1 MNMGKWAAL
10 PLAVV
15 LSLSPALVGSAGGA
29 AQAATRNLA
38 PDIQGVA
45 GNEDQIKKV
54 EDAVRVVSEMMK
66 ESDKSIPANLI
77 RTCAGI
83 AIIPD
88 VIKAGLVVGGR
99 HGRGVVLVR
108 TKEGGWS
115 DPAFIELTGGSI
127 GWQAGVQSGDI
138 ILVFRTPRSVEN
150 INKGKFTLGADAGVA
165 AGPVGRTAEA
175 STDTELKAE
184 ILSYSRSRGLYVG
197 LTLQGSSIQEDRKA
211 NRDFYGTEIS
221 PLGIFEGQAK
231 ATPEIAQKLKR
242 TLAEL
247 VKK

>member
-15 LSLSPALVGSAGGA
+15 LALSPALVGSAGGA
-29 AQAATRNLA
+29 AQAATRNFP
-38 PDIQGVA
+38 PDIQIAA

-88 VIKAGLVVGGR
+88 VIKAGLIVGGR
-99 HGRGVVLVR
+99 HGRGIVLVR

-115 DPAFIELTGGSI
+115 DP
-127 GWQAGVQSGDI
+127 
-138 ILVFRTPRSVEN
+138 
-150 INKGKFTLGADAGVA
+150 
-165 AGPVGRTAEA
+165 
-175 STDTELKAE
+175 
-184 ILSYSRSRGLYVG
+184 
-197 LTLQGSSIQEDRKA
+197 
-211 NRDFYGTEIS
+211 
-221 PLGIFEGQAK
+221 
-231 ATPEIAQKLKR
+231 
-242 TLAEL
+242 
-247 VKK
+247 

>member
-15 LSLSPALVGSAGGA
+15 LALTPALAGFARGA
-29 AQAATRNLA
+29 AQAAGGA
-38 PDIQGVA
+38 AD
-45 GNEDQIKKV
+45 DQIKKV
-54 EDAVRVVSEMMK
+54 DDAARILGEMMK
-66 ESDKSIPANLI
+66 ESDKSIPANLV
-77 RTCAGI
+77 RDCAGI

-88 VIKAGLVVGGR
+88 VIKAGLVIGGR

-115 DPAFIELTGGSI
+115 DPAFIEITGGSI
-127 GWQAGVQSGDI
+127 GWQVGVQSADI

-150 INKGKFTLGADAGVA
+150 ISQGKFTLGADAGVA
-165 AGPVGRTAEA
+165 AGPLGRSAEA

-184 ILSYSRSRGLYVG
+184 ILSYSRSRGLYAG

-221 PLGIFEGQAK
+221 PKDIFEGRAK
-231 ATPEIAQKLKR
+231 TVPEIAAKLK
-242 TLAEL
+242 TALADL
-247 VKK
+247 VRK

>member
-10 PLAVV
+10 PLAAV
-15 LSLSPALVGSAGGA
+15 LAVSQVLAGPASGAVQPAGS
-29 AQAATRNLA
+29 
-38 PDIQGVA
+38 
-45 GNEDQIKKV
+45 EDQVKKV

-66 ESDKSIPANLI
+66 ESDKGIPASLI
-77 RTCAGI
+77 RDCAGI

-99 HGRGVVLVR
+99 HGRGVVLIR
-108 TKEGGWS
+108 TKNGGWS
-115 DPAFIELTGGSI
+115 DPSFIELTGGSI

-150 INKGKFTLGADAGVA
+150 ISNGKFTLGADAGVA
-165 AGPVGRTAEA
+165 AGPLGRTAEA
-175 STDTELKAE
+175 STDTAFKAE
-184 ILSYSRSRGLYVG
+184 ILSYSRTRGLYAG

-211 NRDFYGTEIS
+211 NWAFYGEEVS
-221 PLGIFEGQAK
+221 PKSIFEGK
-231 ATPEIAQKLKR
+231 VRSTPEIARKLKV

-247 VKK
+247 ATK